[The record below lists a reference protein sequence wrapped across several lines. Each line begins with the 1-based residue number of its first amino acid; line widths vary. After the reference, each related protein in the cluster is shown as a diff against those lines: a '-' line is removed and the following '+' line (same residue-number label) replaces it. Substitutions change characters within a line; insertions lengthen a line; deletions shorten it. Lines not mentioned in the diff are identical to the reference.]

1 MTYPQNTGTSVML
14 LYLHVTIKTQ
24 PMNIILQLKKVIH
37 VFTAEIE
44 RTCTTLFSNSQIQIF
59 FKT

>member
-24 PMNIILQLKKVIH
+24 PMNIILQLKKGDTCIH
-37 VFTAEIE
+37 
-44 RTCTTLFSNSQIQIF
+44 SGD
-59 FKT
+59 